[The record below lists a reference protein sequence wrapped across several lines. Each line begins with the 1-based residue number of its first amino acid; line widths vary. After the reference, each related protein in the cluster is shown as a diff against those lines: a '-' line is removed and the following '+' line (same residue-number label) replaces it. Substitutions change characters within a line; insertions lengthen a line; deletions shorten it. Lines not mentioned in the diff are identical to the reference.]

1 MIKKLLIAN
10 RGEIAVR
17 IIRACKELNISTVAI
32 YSEVDQS
39 ALHVRLAD
47 EAICVGKADVQSSYL
62 NKENIITAAMLTN
75 CDAIHPGFGFL
86 SENAKF
92 AKLVEQCGLIF
103 IGPSHEIIEKMGD
116 KASARSQMIIANV
129 PVVPGSEGILR
140 DVDEGKQLAI
150 KIGYPVLIKATSGGG
165 GRGMRI
171 VEDESSFEELYN
183 EASLEAYNAFGDGRC
198 YLEKFINNPKHI
210 EIQVVGDQHGNY
222 IHLFERDCS
231 VQRRNQKL
239 IEEAPCI
246 KLKETVRKKMCEA
259 SIRACKQVGY
269 NSVGTIEFLYDG
281 NEEFYFIEMNTRIQ
295 VEHPITE
302 MVTQIDL
309 LKLQIKIAGNH
320 KIPYKQEDIVVKGH
334 AIECRINAEN
344 FKESFRPSPGKIK
357 QLHFPGGNGI
367 RVDSAIYAEYE
378 IPAYYDSLIVKLIAY
393 APTRLEAIR
402 KMRGALEEFII
413 DGIDTNMEFHYYIL
427 HSKKF
432 IEGRY
437 TTGFVNEFLE
447 ELKHNGT
454 II

>member
-32 YSEVDQS
+32 YSDVDES

-47 EAICVGKADVQSSYL
+47 EAVCVGSADVQSSYL
-62 NKENIITAAMLTN
+62 HKENIITAAMLTD

-86 SENAKF
+86 SENATF

-103 IGPSHEIIEKMGD
+103 VGPSYEIIDKMGD
-116 KASARSQMIIANV
+116 KASARIQMMQANV
-129 PVVPGSEGILR
+129 PVVPGSDGILS
-140 DVDEGKQLAI
+140 DVKQGKECAK

-171 VEDESSFEELYN
+171 VEDESSFEELYQ

-198 YLEKFINNPKHI
+198 YLEKLIKNPKHV

-222 IHLFERDCS
+222 VHLYERDCS

-239 IEEAPCI
+239 VEEAPCI
-246 KLKETVRKKMCEA
+246 KLKEEVKNKMYEA
-259 SIRACKQVGY
+259 AINACKQVGY

-281 NEEFYFIEMNTRIQ
+281 NDEFYFIEMNTRIQ

-302 MVTQIDL
+302 MITQIDL
-309 LKLQIKIAGNH
+309 VKLQIKIAGNY
-320 KIPYKQEDIVVKGH
+320 KIPYKQEDILIKGH

-344 FKESFRPSPGKIK
+344 MKENFRPSPGKIK

-367 RVDSAIYAEYE
+367 RIDSAIYAEYE
-378 IPAYYDSLIVKLIAY
+378 IPAYYDSLVVKVIAY
-393 APTRLEAIR
+393 GPTRLEAIR

-413 DGIDTNMEFHYYIL
+413 DGIETNMEFHYAIL
-427 HSKKF
+427 HTKKF
-432 IEGRY
+432 IDGRY
-437 TTGFVNEFLE
+437 TTGFVSELIE
-447 ELKHNGT
+447 ELKQNGS